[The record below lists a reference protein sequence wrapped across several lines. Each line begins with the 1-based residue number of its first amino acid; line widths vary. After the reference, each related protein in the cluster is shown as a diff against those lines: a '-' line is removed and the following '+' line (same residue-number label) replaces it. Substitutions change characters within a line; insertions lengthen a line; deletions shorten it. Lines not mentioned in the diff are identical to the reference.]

1 MEIKRVWAV
10 YFSPVGGTDS
20 VVTAAAEAAA
30 GELSLPLHK
39 LDFTLPAARQDV
51 TAFDAADLVFF
62 AVPTYAGKTP
72 NKLLPWLQSGFS
84 GNGALAAAV
93 VTFGNRSYDNSL
105 AELCAVLEEDGFHT
119 IAGAAF
125 AVRHVFSDTLG
136 AGRPDEEDSALVKAF
151 GTDCGRKA
159 AALTEIPAP
168 VQVSGDAAAPYYVP
182 KGLDGQ
188 PAKFLPA
195 KPKTDMSK
203 CVGCG
208 ICVAVCPVGSV
219 DPANVAEV
227 PGICIKCHACVG
239 RCPVGAKYFDD
250 PAFLSHKAM
259 LEENFR
265 RRAESAVFLG

>member
-1 MEIKRVWAV
+1 MDIKRVWAV
-10 YFSPVGGTDS
+10 CFSPVGGTAAA
-20 VVTAAAEAAA
+20 VNAAAEAAGA
-30 GELSLPLHK
+30 ELGLPVKK
-39 LDFTLPAARQDV
+39 LDITLPAARQEV
-51 TAFDAADLVFF
+51 TAFESTDLVFF

-72 NKLLPWLQSGFS
+72 NKLLPWLQSGFA

-105 AELCAVLEEDGFHT
+105 AELCAVLETDGFHT

-136 AGRPDEEDSALVKAF
+136 AGRPDGEDTARMTAF
-151 GTDCGRKA
+151 GCDCGRKA
-159 AALTEIPAP
+159 AALAEIPAP
-168 VQVSGDAAAPYYVP
+168 VQVAGDAAAPYYIPRGV
-182 KGLDGQ
+182 DGQ

-195 KPKTDMSK
+195 KPLTDPDK

-208 ICVAVCPVGSV
+208 TCAAVCPVASI

-227 PGICIKCHACVG
+227 PGICIKCHACVR
-239 RCPVGAKYFDD
+239 RCPTGAKYFDD

-259 LEENFR
+259 LEENFQ
-265 RRAESAVFLG
+265 RRAESAVFI